1 MLTEATN
8 LNGGKND
15 FRQNNI
21 GLNDLL
27 KRYLDRSNDY
37 KDIIQ
42 NEMKNDRLFWE
53 KRPLT
58 EEMLKYASQDVIYL
72 PYLYQTFIY
81 VCDNYSK
88 GINADQIKISFDLSS
103 VFTEAMKCNEYAQ
116 INTHVQKL
124 KNGDIIQAFIKNIQ
138 RFGVFCSLNL
148 GITGFIN
155 HKKSRKYLMNNH
167 KIGDIVDVCVDS
179 IQKKNNKILL
189 RLLSCADSSQYQQT
203 GIEPLYNDSYYD
215 DFSAPDGAYYGPD
228 QEIYDI
234 NEDYQEPMYQD
245 SYYDP
250 IVSGPPMTLTQSESY
265 DNLMPAPEM
274 RMYYPDPK
282 LYNSV
287 QYYTSPDLGYQQPF
301 QSDLH
306 NTMSTTYSYQNLRK
320 YP

>member
-81 VCDNYSK
+81 VCDNYNK
-88 GINADQIKISFDLSS
+88 GTNPDQIKISFDLSL

-155 HKKSRKYLMNNH
+155 HKKSRKFLMMNH

-189 RLLSCADSSQYQQT
+189 RLLSCADSAQYQQT
-203 GIEPLYNDSYYD
+203 GIEPVYNDSYYD
-215 DFSAPDGAYYGPD
+215 DFSAPDGAYYGPE

-250 IVSGPPMTLTQSESY
+250 IVSGPPVTLTQSESY
-265 DNLMPAPEM
+265 DNLIPAPEM

-306 NTMSTTYSYQNLRK
+306 NTMSTTYSYQNIRK
-320 YP
+320 